1 MNKSCQVDI
10 LSIIA
15 YSIGITLT
23 VAHNNQDKIKINPLI
38 IILKMIPILIKT
50 KDKNNMK
57 KISWS
62 ICIIRIWGELLAK
75 KAEKNSEIINRTD
88 W

>member
-38 IILKMIPILIKT
+38 IFLKMIPILIKT

-62 ICIIRIWGELLAK
+62 IFIIRIWGELLAK